1 MKFRNGFV
9 SNSSSSSFIVRL
21 KEDGAWFKIEK
32 GFQASEEDA
41 KKIED
46 FGFKKTNATSPFD
59 VNNERIKTGEK
70 NKDFYLSM
78 KYCITSNQ
86 DEVIY
91 FLVKNNIPFKSSIHY
106 GHEYISYK
114 KDSEYV
120 LKAFNF
126 GFKLD
131 MYGEDRYDIKEM
143 VNSPLCM
150 RISVKQFSNP
160 LTASVPI
167 NQYI

>member
-1 MKFRNGFV
+1 MKIRQGFV

-32 GFQASEEDA
+32 GFQASEEDV
-41 KKIED
+41 KKIEE

-59 VNNERIKTGEK
+59 KADTRIKTGEK

-78 KYCITSNQ
+78 KYSISCNQ
-86 DEVIY
+86 DEVSY
-91 FLVKNNIPFKSSIHY
+91 FLVKNNIPFKASVHY
-106 GHEYISYK
+106 DHEYISYK

-126 GFKLD
+126 GFKID
-131 MYGEDRYDIKEM
+131 MYGEDRYNIKEM
-143 VNSPLCM
+143 ADSPLCI
-150 RISVKQFSNP
+150 RIPIKQFLEENK
-160 LTASVPI
+160 
-167 NQYI
+167 